1 MRHFAQP
8 IVASP
13 LIAAAI
19 AAIAVAPASAAE
31 VQIASTGPIVELT
44 ATESVEAEPDLVR
57 VGAGVTS
64 EAQTAVE
71 AMRLNAQA
79 MSAVVEKIRQ
89 LGIAERD
96 IQTTGIS
103 LGARY
108 DYDQAT
114 QRQVFRGYQA
124 SNRVS
129 IRLREIDRTGPVLD
143 ALVAAGAT
151 DLSGPEFSVENNK
164 EAKAQART
172 TAMETL
178 REQAL
183 SYARMAGY
191 GDIRLLRIEEG
202 DAVQPPR
209 PMMRV
214 AAAEAAYDKATPVQ
228 PGLVEQSVTVTVTYE
243 LVR

>member
-1 MRHFAQP
+1 MRRFAL
-8 IVASP
+8 P
-13 LIAAAI
+13 LFAVAAAF
-19 AAIAVAPASAAE
+19 ATVPASAAE
-31 VQIASTGPIVELT
+31 VQISSAGPIVELT
-44 ATESVEAEPDLVR
+44 VTESVEAEPDLVR
-57 VGAGVTS
+57 VGAGVTTD
-64 EAQTAVE
+64 APTAVE

-79 MSAVVEKIRQ
+79 MSAVVERIRQ
-89 LGIAERD
+89 IGVPERD

-129 IRLREIDRTGPVLD
+129 IRLREIERTGAVLD

-151 DLSGPEFSVENNK
+151 DLSGPEFAVEDNSA
-164 EAKAQART
+164 AKAQART
-172 TAMETL
+172 AAMETL

-191 GDIRLLRIEEG
+191 GDIRLLRIQESQ
-202 DAVQPPR
+202 AVQPPR
-209 PMMRV
+209 PMMRM
-214 AAAEAAYDKATPVQ
+214 AAEAAFDQSTPVQ
-228 PGLVEQSVTVTVTYE
+228 PGLVEEGVTVTVTYE

>member
-1 MRHFAQP
+1 MRHFALP
-8 IVASP
+8 IVAS
-13 LIAAAI
+13 AV
-19 AAIAVAPASAAE
+19 AAIAVDPASAAE
-31 VQIASTGPIVELT
+31 VQIASAGPIVELT
-44 ATESVEAEPDLVR
+44 ATESVEAEPDVVR
-57 VGAGVTS
+57 VGAGVTT
-64 EAQTAVE
+64 EAPTAVE

-79 MSAVVEKIRQ
+79 MSAVVERIKQ
-89 LGIAERD
+89 LGILERE
-96 IQTTGIS
+96 IQTTGIN

-129 IRLREIDRTGPVLD
+129 IRLREVERTGPVLD

-151 DLSGPEFSVENNK
+151 DLNGPEFSVEDNK
-164 EAKAQART
+164 AAKAQARQA
-172 TAMETL
+172 AMETL

-183 SYARMAGY
+183 SYAQMAGY
-191 GDIRLLRIEEG
+191 SDIRLLRIEEG
-202 DAVQPPR
+202 NMVQPPR

-214 AAAEAAYDKATPVQ
+214 AAAEAAFDQSTPVQ
-228 PGLVEQSVTVTVTYE
+228 PGLVEQAVTVTVTYE

>member
-1 MRHFAQP
+1 
-8 IVASP
+8 V
-13 LIAAAI
+13 
-19 AAIAVAPASAAE
+19 
-31 VQIASTGPIVELT
+31 
-44 ATESVEAEPDLVR
+44 TESVEAEPDLVR

-64 EAQTAVE
+64 DAPTAVE

-79 MSAVVEKIRQ
+79 MTAVVERIRQ
-89 LGIAERD
+89 LGVPERD
-96 IQTTGIS
+96 VQTTGIS

-129 IRLREIDRTGPVLD
+129 IRLHDVQQTGAVLD

-151 DLSGPEFSVENNK
+151 DLSGPEFTVEDGGA
-164 EAKAQART
+164 AKAQART
-172 TAMETL
+172 KAMETL

-183 SYARMAGY
+183 SYARLAGY
-191 GDIRLLRIEEG
+191 SDIRLLKIEEVS
-202 DAVQPPR
+202 AVQPPR
-209 PMMRV
+209 PMMRM
-214 AAAEAAYDKATPVQ
+214 AAAEAAFDASTPVQ
-228 PGLVEQSVTVTVTYE
+228 PGLVEQGVTVSVTYE